1 MFFPSKLP
9 GILTFFYRLLSFF
22 LLFFL
27 SFYIS
32 IDAFG
37 LHIHIRLLKFCLPHW
52 FPNAHWTP
60 SLDQVHS
67 AVEYSLVFSFYF
79 KVQSYFFFRDQACGP
94 FRART

>member
-1 MFFPSKLP
+1 MFFPPNSPVSKNILP
-9 GILTFFYRLLSFF
+9 VTFVLSSV
-22 LLFFL
+22 FL

-67 AVEYSLVFSFYF
+67 AVEYSL
-79 KVQSYFFFRDQACGP
+79 FFLFISR
-94 FRART
+94 FW